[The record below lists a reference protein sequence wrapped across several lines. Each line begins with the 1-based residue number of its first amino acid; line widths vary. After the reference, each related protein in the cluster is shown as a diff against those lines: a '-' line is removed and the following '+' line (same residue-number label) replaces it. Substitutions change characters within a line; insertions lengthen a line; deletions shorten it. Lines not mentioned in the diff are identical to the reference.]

1 MRKHA
6 SKNYEKLPEV
16 VKLKEQQKKRDE
28 LKARMNRAK
37 EFDKKRKCEFQKK
50 DVK

>member
-6 SKNYEKLPEV
+6 SKNYERLPEV
-16 VKLKEQQKKRDE
+16 KKKKAEQKKRDD

-37 EFDKKRKCEFQKK
+37 EFDKKRKCEFLKK
-50 DVK
+50 GP